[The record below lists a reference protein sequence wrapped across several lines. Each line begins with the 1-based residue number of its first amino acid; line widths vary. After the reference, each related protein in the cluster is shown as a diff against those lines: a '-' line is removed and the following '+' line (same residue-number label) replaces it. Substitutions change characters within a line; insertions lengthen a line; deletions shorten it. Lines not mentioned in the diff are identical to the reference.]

1 MTWLVRITHYPTQGG
16 RRLGRIQNCALQ
28 LKMSQWNT
36 FVLENAFYS
45 LHKYLLA
52 IQGAIIQ
59 SRIVVLVSWLAEKRC
74 PSHIQIYYSEFKD
87 PTDIFSLS
95 LNASHFLNQLDES
108 ICFEC
113 LLLAPVKDSP
123 CAGNDCTL
131 QCGYSVPRWF
141 ECIISIINTSVAFE
155 DFFFVKQSSAR
166 SKSTV
171 FPPFY
176 LTACVM
182 NMNSASTT

>member
-1 MTWLVRITHYPTQGG
+1 MIGKNHSLSNAGRTTPRSHSKLCFAVKNVTMKHVCFGKCILFTPQIFISDPRGHYSKSHSCLGILAGG
-16 RRLGRIQNCALQ
+16 
-28 LKMSQWNT
+28 
-36 FVLENAFYS
+36 
-45 LHKYLLA
+45 
-52 IQGAIIQ
+52 
-59 SRIVVLVSWLAEKRC
+59 KRC
-74 PSHIQIYYSEFKD
+74 PSHIQIYYSDFKD